1 MIDHLAIAT
10 RLEGMSAALRSLVGR
25 LSPNDA
31 RHRPA
36 NQAWSIVE
44 IVAHLADEEA
54 EDFRPRLQSMLRD
67 PRARWPGIDPEG
79 AARARRYHER
89 DLGNE
94 LERFAR
100 ERAASV
106 AWLRSVSGPDW
117 SARYEHTP
125 PGPLRA
131 DQLLAC
137 WAAHDALHLRQVAK
151 RLFELAERDADRQS
165 VAYAGEWR
173 A

>member
-1 MIDHLAIAT
+1 MIDHVAIAS
-10 RLEGMSAALRSLVGR
+10 RMQGAPGALRSLLASV
-25 LSPNDA
+25 SNADA

-36 NQAWSIVE
+36 SQAWSIVE
-44 IVAHLADEEA
+44 IVAHMADEEA
-54 EDFRPRLQSMLRD
+54 EDFRPRLQSLLRD
-67 PRARWPGIDPEG
+67 ARARWPGIDPES
-79 AARARRYHER
+79 AARTRGYIDRPLA
-89 DLGNE
+89 GE

-100 ERAASV
+100 ERETSV
-106 AWLRSVSGPDW
+106 AWLRTLRDPDW
-117 SARYEHTP
+117 SATYAITP

-137 WAAHDALHLRQVAK
+137 WAAHDALHVRQIAK

-165 VAYAGEWR
+165 VGYAGEWR